1 MPSDSGL
8 AVRLGTAQTIAWAS
22 TYYLPAVTAE
32 AMAGD
37 LGVPTPAVFAGLSLA
52 LLVAALVGPG
62 AGAAIDRWGGRQ
74 VLAATN
80 LINAAGLLL
89 LALSQGPVGLFAA
102 WGLLGIAMGAGL
114 YEAAFA
120 AIVRLRGPEARRA
133 ITGVTLLA
141 GFASTVGWP
150 LTDWF
155 CSFAGWRGACLG
167 WAFLHL
173 AVALPL
179 HLLLP
184 APPPLALAAPA
195 DGLVVEPAVDHGRR
209 RIAILLAISFAVTW
223 FTSTAMA
230 AHLPRLLV
238 AGGLAP
244 ASAMFCA
251 MLVGPA
257 QVAGRLLEFGLLGG
271 VHPLLPARLASLAHT
286 VGGAVFLVV
295 GAPAG
300 AFFSLLHGAGNGV
313 LTISKGT
320 LPLVLLGPAGYG
332 ARQGMLMVPARVAQ
346 AAAPLVAGLAL
357 DAWGVG
363 ALGFTMALGGLGAV
377 ALLLVPA
384 VSAPASAPGSGST
397 ERAGRTATEPCLRPG
412 AG

>member
-8 AVRLGTAQTIAWAS
+8 AVRLGPAQTIAWAS

-37 LGVPTPAVFAGLSLA
+37 LGVPTSAVFAGLSLA
-52 LLVAALVGPG
+52 LLVAALIGPG

-120 AIVRLRGPEARRA
+120 AIVRLRGAESRRA

-184 APPPLALAAPA
+184 PCSAPCWSARPRSPPACSSSACSAACIPCCRPA
-195 DGLVVEPAVDHGRR
+195 WPAW
-209 RIAILLAISFAVTW
+209 RIRSGAPSSWSSA
-223 FTSTAMA
+223 
-230 AHLPRLLV
+230 PRP
-238 AGGLAP
+238 AP
-244 ASAMFCA
+244 SSACCM
-251 MLVGPA
+251 GPA
-257 QVAGRLLEFGLLGG
+257 
-271 VHPLLPARLASLAHT
+271 
-286 VGGAVFLVV
+286 
-295 GAPAG
+295 
-300 AFFSLLHGAGNGV
+300 
-313 LTISKGT
+313 
-320 LPLVLLGPAGYG
+320 
-332 ARQGMLMVPARVAQ
+332 
-346 AAAPLVAGLAL
+346 
-357 DAWGVG
+357 
-363 ALGFTMALGGLGAV
+363 
-377 ALLLVPA
+377 
-384 VSAPASAPGSGST
+384 
-397 ERAGRTATEPCLRPG
+397 TAC
-412 AG
+412 